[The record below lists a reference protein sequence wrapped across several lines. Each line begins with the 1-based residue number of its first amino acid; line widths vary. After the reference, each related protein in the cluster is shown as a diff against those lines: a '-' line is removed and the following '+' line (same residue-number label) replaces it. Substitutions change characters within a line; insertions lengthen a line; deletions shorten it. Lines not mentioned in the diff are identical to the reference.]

1 MKKLL
6 TITLISI
13 FTVTGLMAQSQID
26 RLFEKY
32 QGREGFV
39 TVSISGNLLKLAAA
53 LDNDSKDPV
62 MKHASK
68 LTSVR
73 ILAKEDDFVE
83 SENFYDLVIDDLLS
97 GGYEEM
103 MTINST
109 DADVRMLLQSDGDIF
124 KEFILVV
131 GGPVNNAIIQIKGN
145 LNIEDVNEIGSS
157 VNNGDGIHAIN
168 MFDR

>member
-1 MKKLL
+1 MKRVL
-6 TITLISI
+6 TLTLISI

-39 TVSISGNLLKLAAA
+39 TVTVSGSLLKLAAA
-53 LDNDSKDPV
+53 LDDDSGDPV

-68 LTSVR
+68 LTSIR

-83 SENFYDLVIDDLLS
+83 SENFYDLVIDDLLT

-103 MTINST
+103 MTINSKDT
-109 DADVRMLLQSDGDIF
+109 DVRMLLQAEGDIF

-131 GGPVNNAIIQIKGN
+131 GGPVDNAIIQIKGN
-145 LNIEDVNEIGSS
+145 LTLEDVNEIGSS
-157 VNNGDGIHAIN
+157 VNNGSGIHAIN